1 MEPLSTSKNHCELKR
16 SLTDKP
22 DTDLESSDNSEQNQP
37 GWISDVFFLK
47 NLFSHFS
54 ENLLFGS
61 SDYETQKTKNE
72 AD

>member
-1 MEPLSTSKNHCELKR
+1 MFAVIYGH
-16 SLTDKP
+16 
-22 DTDLESSDNSEQNQP
+22 
-37 GWISDVFFLK
+37 LK